1 MTLLMLL
8 LYMLLGA
15 LLAWPC
21 WLLLRRA
28 QRARQ
33 PLRCVKPYRP
43 GLPQTDVAGAPTPPS
58 APQVNE

>member
-28 QRARQ
+28 QRERL

-43 GLPQTDVAGAPTPPS
+43 RLPQTAVAGAPKPPS

>member
-8 LYMLLGA
+8 LDLLLGA

-33 PLRCVKPYRP
+33 PLRCGGR
-43 GLPQTDVAGAPTPPS
+43 GANPVVQHP
-58 APQVNE
+58 ER

>member
-8 LYMLLGA
+8 IYMLLGA

-21 WLLLRRA
+21 WLLLRRV

-33 PLRCVKPYRP
+33 PLRCVQPYRP
-43 GLPQTDVAGAPTPPS
+43 ELPQKEMAVKPPPES
-58 APQVNE
+58 SMNE

>member
-21 WLLLRRA
+21 GLLLRRA
-28 QRARQ
+28 QRAHQ
-33 PLRCVKPYRP
+33 PLRCVRPYRP
-43 GLPQTDVAGAPTPPS
+43 ELPPTDAAAAPTPPS
-58 APQVNE
+58 AP

>member
-21 WLLLRRA
+21 WLVLRRL
-28 QRARQ
+28 RHARR
-33 PLRCVKPYRP
+33 PLRCVQPYRP
-43 GLPQTDVAGAPTPPS
+43 QLPPS
-58 APQVNE
+58 GAVSPPRTE

>member
-8 LYMLLGA
+8 FYILLGA

-28 QRARQ
+28 LHARR
-33 PLRCVKPYRP
+33 PLRCVQPYRP
-43 GLPQTDVAGAPTPPS
+43 RLPHSDAAAPPS
-58 APQVNE
+58 PP

>member
-15 LLAWPC
+15 LLAWPS

-33 PLRCVKPYRP
+33 PLRCVQPYRP
-43 GLPQTDVAGAPTPPS
+43 RLPQTGQGDASTPPPTP
-58 APQVNE
+58 

>member
-43 GLPQTDVAGAPTPPS
+43 GLPQTGAGDTPTSPPAP
-58 APQVNE
+58 

>member
-33 PLRCVKPYRP
+33 PLRCVRPYKPGP
-43 GLPQTDVAGAPTPPS
+43 PLTDAAAAPTPTSSPRM
-58 APQVNE
+58 NE